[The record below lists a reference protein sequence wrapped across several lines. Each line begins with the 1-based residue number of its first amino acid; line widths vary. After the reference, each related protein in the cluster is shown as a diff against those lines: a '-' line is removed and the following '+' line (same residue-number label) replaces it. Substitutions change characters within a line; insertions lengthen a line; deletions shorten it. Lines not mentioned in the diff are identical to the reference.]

1 VAPMS
6 VGTQAPRAALHALAQ
21 ANFSRHLVANPYPGR
36 GLVLGRAE
44 SGASWLQVY
53 WIMGRSDNSRNRVF
67 VADGSELRTE
77 AADPAKLADPTLII
91 YEAMLELPGAY
102 LVSNGDQTRTAFDV
116 MEAGGRFEDALE
128 MREREPDAPNYTPRI
143 SGLIDLRLSPPSIAL
158 SILKASAADPSLTDR
173 TTFRPAPPPPGF
185 GLGLTTYQGDGNP
198 LPSFGGEP
206 LWLPLAGPPDEIA
219 DTYWGAL
226 DRANRVALAVKEI
239 SPTGESRIALR
250 NRFSRAPGPRG
261 PSSA

>member
-1 VAPMS
+1 MS
-6 VGTQAPRAALHALAQ
+6 VGAHASRAALLALAQ
-21 ANFSRHLVANPYPGR
+21 KNFTRHLATNPYPGR

-44 SGASWLQVY
+44 SGASWLQIY
-53 WIMGRSDNSRNRVF
+53 WIMGRSENSRNRVF
-67 VADGSELRTE
+67 VADGGELRTE
-77 AADPAKLADPTLII
+77 VADPARVADPSLII

-143 SGLIDLRLSPPSIAL
+143 SGLIDLRLSEPSVAL

-173 TTFRPAPPPPGF
+173 TTFRPAAPPPGF

-206 LWLPLAGPPDEIA
+206 LWLPLAGSQEAIA
-219 DTYWGAL
+219 DAYWGAL
-226 DRANRVALAVKEI
+226 DRENRVALAVKEI
-239 SPTGESRIALR
+239 SRTGESRIALR
-250 NRFSRAPGPRG
+250 NRFSRA
-261 PSSA
+261 